1 VAVSAPKKLREAGS
15 PKPVRRRVWRRLS
28 TTHVLIAIVVILAFV
43 LNLLVLS
50 DRDSTTLVAV
60 ADRSLPAGS
69 TLEPT
74 ALRLVSIDSSFE
86 GLPALVGSDELERY
100 EGWIVDRSVPE
111 GSVLEEANLV
121 EPTSGDGLRA
131 MSLPIGVA
139 HAAGGSLSPGDRVDV
154 ISVVDGEA
162 RFVAVD
168 LEVTAVADDP
178 GGSIGSVSQYHVV
191 VSVDAKEALGLAR
204 ALDQGSMEIVR
215 STGAAGVGVG
225 GLEDG

>member
-28 TTHVLIAIVVILAFV
+28 TTHVLIAIVVILAFL

-50 DRDSTTLVAV
+50 SRDSTTLVAV
-60 ADRSLPAGS
+60 ADESLPTG
-69 TLEPT
+69 TKLEPT
-74 ALRLVSIDSSFE
+74 SVRLVSIDSSFE
-86 GLPALVGSDELERY
+86 GLPSLVGAEELDRY
-100 EGWIVDRSVPE
+100 DGWIVERAVAA
-111 GSVLEEANLV
+111 GSVIEESNLI

-131 MSLPIGVA
+131 MSLPIGVE

-154 ISVVDGEA
+154 VSVVDGQA

-168 LEVTAVADDP
+168 LEVTAVANDQ

-191 VSVDAKEALGLAR
+191 VAVDADEALGLAS

-215 STGAAGVGVG
+215 STGASKVGVR
-225 GLEDG
+225 ERDG